1 MIPMIQSKDNQKYKL
16 WMKLKTKKYR
26 DQTGLFLV
34 YGKTL
39 VELAKSDLIVEE
51 IVTSNETYEGTLID
65 EKLMKTLSV
74 TETYY
79 DIFAVC
85 KKVTKPIESDKILIL
100 DDIQNPDNL
109 GALLRSARA
118 FGFRHVV
125 ISLDSADYY
134 NDKTI
139 RASAGSMFDLYLERR
154 DIQTFIQEY
163 RQKGYKAFGAD
174 AHNAQSK
181 PLKNHPLMLVLGNE
195 GHGLNPSTKAILDGF
210 IRIETEGVES
220 LNVAVAGSILMYE
233 WSRL

>member
-16 WMKLKTKKYR
+16 WLKLKTKKYR

-39 VELAKSDLIVEE
+39 VELAKSHLIVEE
-51 IVTSNETYEGTLID
+51 IITSDETYEGTLID
-65 EKLMKTLSV
+65 SKLIKTLSV
-74 TETYY
+74 TETVY
-79 DIFAVC
+79 DTLAVC
-85 KKVTKPIESDKILIL
+85 KKITKPIESDKILIL

-139 RASAGSMFDLYLERR
+139 RASAGSLFDLYLERK
-154 DIQTFIQEY
+154 DIQSFIQAY
-163 RQKGYKAFGAD
+163 QKKGYLAFGAD
-174 AHNAQSK
+174 AHDSKSK
-181 PLKNHPLMLVLGNE
+181 PIKGQPFMLVLGNE
-195 GHGLNPSTKAILDGF
+195 GHGLNPSTKSILDGF